1 MSNRDGELRTTPN
14 VYDRDRGLFEHAYQY
29 GDILTRASI
38 ELDKGLDEL
47 SPVRVKDG
55 QPVFNIIDTNV
66 FTEELI
72 VLGTNAIAAVEKADA
87 NNEGSWVDFFRLAS
101 QSTTLLERLYAE
113 PYFMSYESFSQRHNL
128 VNGVSAKFAKIIIHA
143 LLQHAAI
150 EERLENETSETMRN
164 QYQRELGQLK
174 GSISELTILSL
185 ANYDEVSSRLA
196 ITPRLYDDLYGKTD
210 MILYHSRPR
219 EKESYKVPVQI
230 KTTRKSLDKR
240 QIPTDGFALFL
251 SDYDPDGNNTL
262 ATLLVMHFDDPSR
275 LTPNMEQY
283 IMNAKNK
290 LNRDIRRRI
299 AINPGV
305 KLPYI
310 DGVIPESP
318 QTFQQVAQAI
328 DRLTSDQ
335 ASILQ

>member
-14 VYDRDRGLFEHAYQY
+14 VYDRDRGLFEHAYQH

-47 SPVRVKDG
+47 SPVRIKDG
-55 QPVFNIIDTNV
+55 KPVFNIIDSDV

-72 VLGTNAIAAVEKADA
+72 VLGTNAISAVDKADA
-87 NNEGSWVDFFRLAS
+87 NNEGSWTDFFRLAS
-101 QSTTLLERLYAE
+101 QSATITERLYAE

-128 VNGVSAKFAKIIIHA
+128 VNGVSAKFAKVIIHA
-143 LLQHAAI
+143 LMQYATI
-150 EERLENETSETMRN
+150 EEKLAAETSETMRD
-164 QYQRELGQLK
+164 QYLYELRQLK
-174 GSISELTILSL
+174 GSLSELVVLSL

-196 ITPRLYDDLYGKTD
+196 ITPRIYDDLYGKTD
-210 MILYHSRPR
+210 MIVYHSMPR
-219 EKESYKVPVQI
+219 EKVAYKAPAQI

-240 QIPTDGFALFL
+240 QIPKDGFVLFL

-262 ATLLVMHFDDPSR
+262 ATLLVMLFEEPGK
-275 LTPNMEQY
+275 LTPAMEQY
-283 IMNAKNK
+283 VMDAKNK
-290 LNRDIRRRI
+290 LNDDIRRHLEK
-299 AINPGV
+299 NPGV

-318 QTFQQVAQAI
+318 EVFQRVAQAI
-328 DRLTSDQ
+328 DYLTSDH
-335 ASILQ
+335 ASIHQ